1 VLRVKCVH
9 YYVRLGES
17 ELKVVAADSGAALLD
32 TRFEPLK
39 IVAAAAVLVEPPYRE
54 ANQFLA
60 EPIFAPAKNG
70 HGLIIHELELC
81 RLLLKEVRAD
91 VVHLDMSI
99 GGLLVEEISPIQLRG
114 KARSSV
120 LKILPKIRKL
130 ATDIKRVY
138 GIDVLAIGKESV
150 PVRIA
155 ELTTGAHAV
164 LYACEK
170 ALKEGREQILG
181 LPSKCYARAMHNR
194 VTLQSL
200 IAAEHDIAG
209 YAEDNGEVLE
219 KIRIVEM
226 LNPCARGFRALRIV
240 PKVR

>member
-1 VLRVKCVH
+1 MR
-9 YYVRLGES
+9 
-17 ELKVVAADSGAALLD
+17 LKVVAADSGAAILN
-32 TRFEPLK
+32 TRFEPLQ
-39 IVAAAAVLVEPPYRE
+39 IVVAATVLVEPPYRE
-54 ANQFLA
+54 ASQFLA
-60 EPIFAPAKNG
+60 EPIFASVEKGYA
-70 HGLIIHELELC
+70 LIIHELELC
-81 RLLLKEVRAD
+81 QKMLKEVRAD

-130 ATDIKRVY
+130 STDIKRVH
-138 GIDVLAIGKESV
+138 GIDVLALGKESI

-155 ELTTGAHAV
+155 ELTAGAHSI
-164 LYACEK
+164 LYTCER
-170 ALKEGREQILG
+170 ALKEGEEQILG
-181 LPSKCYARAMHNR
+181 LPSKCYARFTQNR

-209 YAEDNGEVLE
+209 YAEDSRAILE
-219 KIRIVEM
+219 TVQMKDM

-240 PKVR
+240 PS

>member
-1 VLRVKCVH
+1 
-9 YYVRLGES
+9 
-17 ELKVVAADSGAALLD
+17 LKVVAADSGAAILNS
-32 TRFEPLK
+32 RFEPLK
-39 IVAAAAVLVEPPYRE
+39 IVAAAAVLVEPPYIE
-54 ANQFLA
+54 ADQFLA
-60 EPIFAPAKNG
+60 EPIFAPVENG
-70 HGLIIHELELC
+70 HALIIHELELC
-81 RLLLKEVRAD
+81 RLLLKKVRAD
-91 VVHLDMSI
+91 VVHLDMSM
-99 GGLLVEEISPIQLRG
+99 GGLLVEEISPVQLRG

-138 GIDVLAIGKESV
+138 GIDVSAIGKGSI

-164 LYACEK
+164 LYTCEK
-170 ALKEGREQILG
+170 ALKEDKGQILG
-181 LPSKCYARAMHNR
+181 LPSKCYVRVIQKG
-194 VTLQSL
+194 VTLHSL

-209 YAEDNGEVLE
+209 YAEDNKEVLE
-219 KIRIVEM
+219 KIRMVEM